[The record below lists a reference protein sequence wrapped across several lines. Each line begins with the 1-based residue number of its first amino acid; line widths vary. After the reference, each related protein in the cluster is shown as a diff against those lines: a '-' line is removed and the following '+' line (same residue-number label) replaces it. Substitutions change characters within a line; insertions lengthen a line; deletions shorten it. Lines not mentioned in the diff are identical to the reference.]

1 MKNILITLIAAIT
14 LGYAAPA
21 IASEANLAL
30 RGVEKATPTQTEAP
44 LITSVPGSQAAAAAK
59 KVRVVLASP
68 YSN

>member
-1 MKNILITLIAAIT
+1 MKSTLIILTVAIT

-21 IASEANLAL
+21 SASEANLAL

-44 LITSVPGSQAAAAAK
+44 LTTSVPNSQAAAAK